1 MRPLT
6 ARERRLV
13 ALGLLV
19 VAIGL
24 FWLVVVGPLVGGFL
38 GRAQERRDLWA
49 THHRNDRL
57 IASLPALRATAE
69 AQRRIAPR
77 FAMAAPSEAAASE
90 AFKDRLR
97 RLATQ
102 EGFTVKAIEDL
113 PAEGPAGMV
122 NIRADLTLTLNQL
135 YETVRRLQ
143 SEDAYVVVDYLSVT
157 ADRSLAAGRLAPLD
171 ARLELSSA
179 WRSTRARS

>member
-13 ALGLLV
+13 AVGLLV
-19 VAIGL
+19 LAVGL
-24 FWLVVVGPLVGGFL
+24 FWLVVIGPLVGGFIE
-38 GRAQERRDLWA
+38 RAQERRDLWA
-49 THHRNDRL
+49 THRQNERL
-57 IASLPALRATAE
+57 ITSLPALRATAE
-69 AQRRIAPR
+69 AQLRLAPR

-97 RLATQ
+97 RLATD
-102 EGFTVKAIEDL
+102 EGFTVKAIEDV
-113 PAEGPAGMV
+113 PADGPAGAV
-122 NIRADLTLTLNQL
+122 KVRTDLTLTLNQL

-157 ADRSLAAGRLAPLD
+157 ADRSLATGRLAPLD
-171 ARLELSSA
+171 VRLELTSA
-179 WRSTRARS
+179 WRPARGRP

>member
-19 VAIGL
+19 LAIGL
-24 FWLVVVGPLVGGFL
+24 FWLAVIGPLVGGFID
-38 GRAQERRDLWA
+38 RAHERRDLWA
-49 THHRNDRL
+49 AHRRNERL
-57 IASLPALRATAE
+57 IGSLPALRATAE
-69 AQRRIAPR
+69 AQGRLAPR
-77 FAMAAPSEAAASE
+77 FAMAAASEAAAAE

-97 RLATQ
+97 RLATD
-102 EGFTVKAIEDL
+102 EAFTIKAIEDL
-113 PAEGPAGMV
+113 PADGLATAV
-122 NIRADLTLTLNQL
+122 KVRADLTITLPQL

-157 ADRSLAAGRLAPLD
+157 ADRSLASGRLAPLD
-171 ARLELSSA
+171 VRLELTSA
-179 WRSTRARS
+179 WRPTRGRP